1 MGAINQRSIQPWES
15 SGSIFTQGAHTLGLS
30 EELHF
35 VDVFNLEESLL
46 VGTLA
51 VILVYPTV
59 SDYEEQKELDAKKHG
74 LSAEVHELPHA
85 V

>member
-1 MGAINQRSIQPWES
+1 MGAINERSIQPWES
-15 SGSIFTQGAHTLGLS
+15 SGSIFAQGARALGLS

-35 VDVFNLEESLL
+35 VDVFSLQESLP

-59 SDYEEQKELDAKKHG
+59 SSYEEQKELEAKKH
-74 LSAEVHELPHA
+74 
-85 V
+85 